1 MLGAHLGDFY
11 GSIAHIDHGLVN
23 AHHLVAEN
31 NCIFNAL
38 FGLKLV
44 EHNGPFDLLDGEDV
58 VPFIAQMFNAFRGC
72 GVVAPRHA
80 LLGSEG
86 GLVDFTIWGCG
97 SDAAEGYM
105 FDSKGISRAEERAHI
120 LCRADIVQY
129 DHHRSFCLHSKLLKR
144 WAAEFSVGN
153 FSHCCETLLQSYE
166 KSKKITTFEVD
177 LGGLG
182 PKIEVQPM
190 MKRVSILL
198 LMLTWAVYVA
208 QGQEV
213 ACAPACGEGEQEAL
227 FFDGEVAT
235 HFDNAEYAGNDIGYS
250 RTIFAVKLTPALGYR
265 FGKAGRHAVVAGAEL
280 LKDFGSKEFLNEAR
294 LLAYYRYKDENWGAY
309 AGAFKRDELI
319 GHYSRAF
326 FSDST
331 LIYNGTVQGVAG
343 HYCSERMFAELSVD
357 WNGLY
362 SPDTRE
368 EFRVLASVGG
378 NFAKWFNTGVSLS
391 LQHYAN
397 KSTFRGNVVDN
408 ALINPWVGAKFN
420 AFFDFDVRLGYL
432 QAYQRDRRLESGTM
446 LPKGGELYLKISRWG
461 AYIDNNLYVGENLMP
476 LYDVCGKDGERYA
489 EGLYT
494 GDIMYRTNSK
504 IYNRTGVGYERKF
517 SHDRVSVKAELVLQ
531 YTGQK
536 VMCSQLVG
544 ISAKFA
550 PTIYD
555 KSKHKK

>member
-1 MLGAHLGDFY
+1 MRRV
-11 GSIAHIDHGLVN
+11 VN
-23 AHHLVAEN
+23 
-31 NCIFNAL
+31 
-38 FGLKLV
+38 K
-44 EHNGPFDLLDGEDV
+44 
-58 VPFIAQMFNAFRGC
+58 
-72 GVVAPRHA
+72 
-80 LLGSEG
+80 
-86 GLVDFTIWGCG
+86 
-97 SDAAEGYM
+97 
-105 FDSKGISRAEERAHI
+105 
-120 LCRADIVQY
+120 
-129 DHHRSFCLHSKLLKR
+129 
-144 WAAEFSVGN
+144 
-153 FSHCCETLLQSYE
+153 
-166 KSKKITTFEVD
+166 
-177 LGGLG
+177 
-182 PKIEVQPM
+182 
-190 MKRVSILL
+190 VSILAL
-198 LMLTWAVYVA
+198 FLTLVAYIA
-208 QGQEV
+208 QGQSI
-213 ACAPACGEGEQEAL
+213 APAPACEECEQEAL

-250 RTIFAVKLTPALGYR
+250 RTIFAVKFTPALGYR
-265 FGKAGRHAVVAGAEL
+265 FGKGGHHSVVAGAEL

-294 LLAYYRYKDENWGAY
+294 LLAYYRYKDEKWGAY

-343 HYCSERMFAELSVD
+343 HYLSERMFAELSVD

-378 NFAKWFNTGVSLS
+378 KFAKWFNAGVSLS

-408 ALINPWVGAKFN
+408 VMINPWIGAKFS
-420 AFFDFDVRLGYL
+420 AFFDFDLRLGYL
-432 QAYQRDRRLESGTM
+432 QAYQRDRRLNNGTVF
-446 LPKGGELYLKISRWG
+446 PKGGELYLRISKWG
-461 AYIDNNLYVGENLMP
+461 AYIDNNIYVGENLMP
-476 LYDVCGKDGERYA
+476 FYDVCGKDGERYA

-494 GDIMYRTNSK
+494 GDVLYGTRSG
-504 IYNRTGVGYERKF
+504 IYNRTGIGYERKF
-517 SHDRVSVKAELVLQ
+517 CCDRVSVKAEMVLQ
-531 YTGQK
+531 YTGQN